1 LLLILLLVLITPARP
16 ASAEPDPTPH
26 IVGGEEAVPGAWPF
40 QVALIR
46 ANGDTYD
53 DQFCGGVLAAPRW
66 VITAAHCVDGR
77 SAQAIEIV
85 AGIHNLKNPDPGHQR
100 LAVDEIRIHPN
111 YDSWTEDSDI
121 ALLHLATA
129 AAFRPGQ
136 GAVLPVAGVMPVAA
150 GVGDLAGRMSTV
162 IGWGS
167 TTAQPN
173 GANRPAQYPDALQ
186 QVDVPIMTDAEC
198 REAYHSEIT
207 DSMMCAG
214 LEQGGKDSCQGDSGG
229 PLLIQNAPGQPWQ
242 LAGIVSWG
250 SGCAAPNFPGVYTRV
265 SLFTE
270 WIISQT
276 GLTVSGC
283 QALPPDEAAQCEAL
297 TVIYE
302 QTGGPDWLIQDN
314 WLGEE
319 PVCDWYG
326 VECRDGLVSE
336 LDLLGNGLAGRLPD
350 AVAALGTLER
360 LDVSSNPALRG
371 PLPQV
376 ITTLALKR
384 FRYADTGLCATADAP
399 MQLWLAGIPD
409 LIDSGRTC
417 HSAYVPAAVSD

>member
-1 LLLILLLVLITPARP
+1 
-16 ASAEPDPTPH
+16 
-26 IVGGEEAVPGAWPF
+26 
-40 QVALIR
+40 
-46 ANGDTYD
+46 
-53 DQFCGGVLAAPRW
+53 
-66 VITAAHCVDGR
+66 
-77 SAQAIEIV
+77 
-85 AGIHNLKNPDPGHQR
+85 
-100 LAVDEIRIHPN
+100 
-111 YDSWTEDSDI
+111 
-121 ALLHLATA
+121 
-129 AAFRPGQ
+129 
-136 GAVLPVAGVMPVAA
+136 
-150 GVGDLAGRMSTV
+150 
-162 IGWGS
+162 
-167 TTAQPN
+167 
-173 GANRPAQYPDALQ
+173 
-186 QVDVPIMTDAEC
+186 
-198 REAYHSEIT
+198 
-207 DSMMCAG
+207 
-214 LEQGGKDSCQGDSGG
+214 
-229 PLLIQNAPGQPWQ
+229 
-242 LAGIVSWG
+242 
-250 SGCAAPNFPGVYTRV
+250 
-265 SLFTE
+265 
-270 WIISQT
+270 
-276 GLTVSGC
+276 
-283 QALPPDEAAQCEAL
+283 LPPDEAAQCEAL